1 MGFDEATYLA
11 AALISV
17 EALIRFGWVTSN
29 NSFNSAYYYSPFA
42 IEASTVFVVFFAVSM
57 LSTALFVWRCHK
69 WSIFK
74 NPTVQQFLPF
84 LYMIDSL
91 GALIL
96 GYNLYYENITG
107 VVVAMTLLTNF
118 FMLHIL
124 HGVFSGKGHND
135 MVKMNPLGG
144 ISSAHCTM
152 TLTMYRYCFHRVKSS
167 QPR

>member
-17 EALIRFGWVTSN
+17 EALIRIKWVISD
-29 NSFNSAYYYSPFA
+29 NSVDSAYFYSPFA
-42 IEASTVFVVFFAVSM
+42 IEASTVFIVFFAVSM

-69 WSIFK
+69 WTIFK

-96 GYNLYYENITG
+96 GYNLYYENISG
-107 VVVAMTLLTNF
+107 VVMAMTLLTNF

-124 HGVFSGKGHND
+124 HGVFSGKGHNH
-135 MVKMNPLGG
+135 MVRL
-144 ISSAHCTM
+144 SSLVGTLHVLTQLPYTM
-152 TLTMYRYCFHRVKSS
+152 S
-167 QPR
+167 